1 MRALKFITFIICL
14 YIYLYNPILQ
24 ILGFGIIK
32 LLLFVAFIYLLRKGF
47 YPRFIGIFRIEIIF
61 TLILVCYT
69 LLIAL
74 IENPAGITVPYTHLL
89 WFLEGFI
96 IPTFLI
102 LFFREI
108 FQRNSWEAL
117 IILVGFIAS
126 LVTLFLILNPA
137 YNTYI
142 RKNVIF
148 DTLDTVSQY
157 KWDFRGFSLSESS
170 SYGYGV
176 VQGLVLS
183 VCLFSVRKKLIYLL
197 PIIFLLISIIFNA
210 RIGLSVVAVALLLL
224 LISGHIRFFNFC
236 LFATI
241 IYLSFWFFTKS
252 SFFLENETSLNWGL
266 GVFGDTKNLIQG
278 TNDNSNYTAL
288 FGRMLFFPSHP
299 MDLIFGNGKNVYLNQ
314 DKSSD
319 IGYIIQI
326 FRGGII
332 YLSIMLSFLWYMFKR
347 NLTIA
352 KNRLLPVLF
361 LLTLLIVNLK
371 GNAFFQS
378 TPFFRLITFYYV
390 FSIFMSK
397 GFINRSINIRKPT
410 KIRKDNKISIQTEF

>member
-24 ILGFGIIK
+24 ILGFGVIK
-32 LLLFVAFIYLLRKGF
+32 LLLFVAFIYLLGKGF
-47 YPRFIGIFRIEIIF
+47 YPRFIGIFRTEIIF

-142 RKNVIF
+142 RQNIIV

-157 KWDFRGFSLSESS
+157 KWDFRGFSLAESS

-183 VCLFSVRKKLIYLL
+183 ICLFSVRKKLIYLL

-224 LISGHIRFFNFC
+224 LVSGQIRFLNFC

-241 IYLSFWFFTKS
+241 IYLSFWFLTKS

-266 GVFGDTKNLIQG
+266 GIFGDTKNFIQE

-288 FGRMLFFPSHP
+288 FGRMLFLPSHS
-299 MDLIFGNGKNVYLNQ
+299 MDLIFGNGKNVYLAT

-326 FRGGII
+326 FRGGIL
-332 YLSIMLSFLWYMFKR
+332 YLSFMLFFLWKMFKR
-347 NLTIA
+347 NYNYTSKKII
-352 KNRLLPVLF
+352 PVLF
-361 LLTLLIVNLK
+361 ILSLLIVNIK
-371 GNAFFQS
+371 GNAFFVS
-378 TPFFRLITFYYV
+378 SPFFRLITFFYV
-390 FSIFMSK
+390 YSIFTSK
-397 GFINRSINIRKPT
+397 NLINSSSNLK
-410 KIRKDNKISIQTEF
+410 NKHLI